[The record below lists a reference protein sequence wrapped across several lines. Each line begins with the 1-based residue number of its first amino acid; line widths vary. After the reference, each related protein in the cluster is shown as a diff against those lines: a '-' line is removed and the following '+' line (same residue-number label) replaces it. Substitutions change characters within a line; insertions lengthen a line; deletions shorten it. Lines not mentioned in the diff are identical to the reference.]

1 MIVLALEELHQ
12 RQIIMRDLKPE
23 NILLGSDGYI
33 KITDFGLSKLNGQSN
48 SRVIGT
54 TFCGTA
60 EYLSPEQLRNQPHG
74 VEVDYWALGVI
85 TYEMIAGIPPFYS
98 QDQKTMFKGI
108 LKGEVKFDTK
118 LFSPQCQSFIRQLL
132 EKDPKKRLGAGG
144 NVAAIKAH
152 PWFAKM
158 DWEHLINK
166 KYDLDYKPQHHL
178 SSKNVDLSNFDP
190 KFTQQPINLKDVEGD
205 TSKVTDANMFAGF
218 QVDSILTNR
227 LSQSES
233 VTPAQKSEEAH
244 DCDSESNAVRQES
257 MKIKCDPECVVPKKP
272 IKKVK
277 KPVKVKK
284 PEHDDDDDDIQ
295 KELSD
300 E

>member
-1 MIVLALEELHQ
+1 
-12 RQIIMRDLKPE
+12 MRDLKPE

-74 VEVDYWALGVI
+74 VEVDYWALGII

-108 LKGEVKFDTK
+108 LKGEVKFEPK
-118 LFSPQCQSFIRQLL
+118 LFSPQCQSFIKQLL

-144 NVAAIKAH
+144 NVAAIKSH

-166 KYDLDYKPQHHL
+166 QYNLEFKPEHHL

-190 KFTQQPINLKDVEGD
+190 TFTRQPIDLKEVEGD
-205 TSKVTDANMFAGF
+205 TSQVTDANMFAGF

-227 LSQSES
+227 SSQSES
-233 VTPAQKSEEAH
+233 VTPVPKGGEGHEH
-244 DCDSESNAVRQES
+244 DCESTAKRQES
-257 MKIKCDPECVVPKKP
+257 MKIKCDSDCVVPRKP
-272 IKKVK
+272 VKKVK
-277 KPVKVKK
+277 KPIKVKK

>member
-1 MIVLALEELHQ
+1 
-12 RQIIMRDLKPE
+12 MRDLKPE

-108 LKGEVKFDTK
+108 LKGEVKFEPK
-118 LFSPQCQSFIRQLL
+118 LFSSQCQSFIKQLL

-166 KYDLDYKPQHHL
+166 QYNLEFKPEHHL

-190 KFTQQPINLKDVEGD
+190 TFTQQPIDLKEVEGD
-205 TSKVTDANMFAGF
+205 TSQVTDANMFAGF

-227 LSQSES
+227 SSQSES
-233 VTPAQKSEEAH
+233 ITPVPKGGEARDH
-244 DCDSESNAVRQES
+244 DCESTAKRQEG
-257 MKIKCDPECVVPKKP
+257 MKIKCDPECVVPRKP
-272 IKKVK
+272 VKKVK
-277 KPVKVKK
+277 KPIKVKK
-284 PEHDDDDDDIQ
+284 PEHDDDDDDI
-295 KELSD
+295 
-300 E
+300 